1 MAANIN
7 MANINDVMQSY
18 TNSYNEAKA
27 NYLDML
33 NDASRRWKEDI
44 KSDDEDFDAITT
56 ALATLLAKAETM
68 KDKAHEYLESDIT
81 LLRESQANY
90 ENDANISVIDDGSI
104 IEATGRAFDKYSTS
118 RSMMLYYTRSME
130 ESREYYNI
138 ALDCYISA
146 LADQTWWSNL
156 VPTLKEENKSKK
168 SYRRGAVF
176 DAISALG
183 DARGRINKTTLRKR
197 KHKKRKHKNRTARR

>member
-1 MAANIN
+1 
-7 MANINDVMQSY
+7 MANINVVMQSY
-18 TNSYNEAKA
+18 TNSYNEAQN
-27 NYLDML
+27 NYLDLL
-33 NDASRRWKEDI
+33 NAASRRWKEDI
-44 KSDDEDFDAITT
+44 KSDDEEFDAITT
-56 ALATLLAKAETM
+56 ALATLVASAETM

-118 RSMMLYYTRSME
+118 RSMMLYYTDMVAG
-130 ESREYYNI
+130 SREYYNS

-168 SYRRGAVF
+168 SYRPGAVF
-176 DAISALG
+176 DAISEFG
-183 DARGRINKTTLRKR
+183 RARGRINKTTLRKR
-197 KHKKRKHKNRTARR
+197 KHKKRKHKNRTLRR

>member
-1 MAANIN
+1 
-7 MANINDVMQSY
+7 MQPY
-18 TNSYNEAKA
+18 TNSYNEAQQ
-27 NYLDML
+27 NYLDLL
-33 NDASRRWKEDI
+33 NAASRRWKEDI
-44 KSDDEDFDAITT
+44 KSDNADFDAITN
-56 ALATLLAKAETM
+56 ALATFVAKAETM

-90 ENDANISVIDDGSI
+90 ENDANISVLDYGSI

-130 ESREYYNI
+130 EAREYYNS

-146 LADQTWWSNL
+146 LAEQTWWSNL

-168 SYRRGAVF
+168 SYRPGAVF
-176 DAISALG
+176 DAISAYG
-183 DARGRINKTTLRKR
+183 EARGRINKTTLRKR
-197 KHKKRKHKNRTARR
+197 KPRKRKHKNRTARR

>member
-1 MAANIN
+1 MA
-7 MANINDVMQSY
+7 ANINDVMQSY
-18 TNSYNEAKA
+18 TNRYNEAQD
-27 NYLDML
+27 NYLNLL
-33 NDASRRWKEDI
+33 NAASRRWKEDI
-44 KSDDEDFDAITT
+44 KSDNEDFDAITN
-56 ALATLLAKAETM
+56 ALATLVAKAEEM

-90 ENDANISVIDDGSI
+90 ENDANTSVLDYESI

-168 SYRRGAVF
+168 SYRPGAVF

-197 KHKKRKHKNRTARR
+197 KHKKRKHKNRTVRR

>member
-1 MAANIN
+1 
-7 MANINDVMQSY
+7 MQPY
-18 TNSYNEAKA
+18 TNSYNEAEQK
-27 NYLDML
+27 YLDLL
-33 NDASRRWKEDI
+33 NAASRRWNEDI
-44 KSDDEDFDAITT
+44 KSDDAEFDAITT
-56 ALATLLAKAETM
+56 ALATFVDSAETM

-81 LLRESQANY
+81 LLRESHANY
-90 ENDANISVIDDGSI
+90 ENDANIGVLDYGSI

-146 LADQTWWSNL
+146 LAEQTWWSNL

-168 SYRRGAVF
+168 SYRPGAVF

-197 KHKKRKHKNRTARR
+197 KHKKRKPKNRTLRR